1 MGSALVVQWLK
12 LCTSLPLQGG
22 MYLSPGQRTK
32 IPHAIQC
39 TQKKTKK
46 KTTKKRKDVNKLEHV
61 QRKKWQDPETAGRLI
76 LRDNRRNDGCLT
88 QKTDDK

>member
-1 MGSALVVQWLK
+1 MPYNAPK
-12 LCTSLPLQGG
+12 
-22 MYLSPGQRTK
+22 
-32 IPHAIQC
+32 
-39 TQKKTKK
+39 KKTKK
-46 KTTKKRKDVNKLEHV
+46 KRKEVNKLEHV

>member
-1 MGSALVVQWLK
+1 M
-12 LCTSLPLQGG
+12 
-22 MYLSPGQRTK
+22 SPGQRTK
-32 IPHAIQC
+32 IPHALQC
-39 TQKKTKK
+39 TQKKTK
-46 KTTKKRKDVNKLEHV
+46 KKRKDVNKLEHV